1 MALPKINTPTYELQ
15 LPSTGEIIKYR
26 PFLVKEQKL
35 LLIAQESGEE
45 KQIANAM
52 GELVNSCTFGKVN
65 TKSAPMFDIEYLFL
79 KIRGKSVGEK
89 VKLNLIC
96 PDDGKT
102 TVPYELNLEDVECQ
116 VQDDH
121 SNEIQINEDIKIVF
135 RYPLLNDLQNVKA
148 SAGDSEKTF
157 HFMECCIDSIHSGDD
172 VFQRIDIKDKEISDF
187 IEQFT
192 NEQFE
197 KITQFFNTM
206 PKLRHVVKVTNP
218 KTKKKNEILL
228 EGLESFL
235 G

>member
-1 MALPKINTPTYELQ
+1 
-15 LPSTGEIIKYR
+15 
-26 PFLVKEQKL
+26 
-35 LLIAQESGEE
+35 
-45 KQIANAM
+45 
-52 GELVNSCTFGKVN
+52 
-65 TKSAPMFDIEYLFL
+65 
-79 KIRGKSVGEK
+79 
-89 VKLNLIC
+89 LIC

-102 TVPYELNLEDVECQ
+102 TVPYELNLENVECQ

>member
-1 MALPKINTPTYELQ
+1 MALPKLNTPTYELE
-15 LPSTGEIIKYR
+15 LPSTGEILKYR

-65 TKSAPMFDIEYLFL
+65 AKSAPMFDIEYLFL
-79 KIRGKSVGEK
+79 RIRGKSVGEK

-96 PDDGKT
+96 QDDGKT

-157 HFMECCIDSIHSGDD
+157 HFLECCIDSIHSGDD
-172 VFQRIDIKDKEISDF
+172 VFQRIDIKDKEISEF

>member
-1 MALPKINTPTYELQ
+1 MALPKLNTPTYELE
-15 LPSTGEIIKYR
+15 LPSTGEILKYR

-65 TKSAPMFDIEYLFL
+65 AKSAPMFDIEYLFL

-102 TVPYELNLEDVECQ
+102 TVPYELNLENVECQ

-172 VFQRIDIKDKEISDF
+172 VFQRIDIKDKELSNF

>member
-1 MALPKINTPTYELQ
+1 MALPKLNTPTYELE

-96 PDDGKT
+96 QDDGKT

>member
-172 VFQRIDIKDKEISDF
+172 VFQRIDIKDKELSNF

-206 PKLRHVVKVTNP
+206 PKLRHIVKVTNP

>member
-102 TVPYELNLEDVECQ
+102 TVPYELNLENVECQ

-206 PKLRHVVKVTNP
+206 PKLRHIVKVTNP

>member
-1 MALPKINTPTYELQ
+1 MALPKLNTPTYELE
-15 LPSTGEIIKYR
+15 LPSTGEILKYR

-35 LLIAQESGEE
+35 LLIAEESGEE

-65 TKSAPMFDIEYLFL
+65 AKSAPMFDIEYLFL
-79 KIRGKSVGEK
+79 RIRGKSVGEK

-96 PDDGKT
+96 QDDGKT

>member
-1 MALPKINTPTYELQ
+1 MALPKLNTPTYELE

-172 VFQRIDIKDKEISDF
+172 VFQRIDIKDKELSDF

>member
-1 MALPKINTPTYELQ
+1 MALPKLNTPTYELE

>member
-1 MALPKINTPTYELQ
+1 MALPKLNTPTYELE
-15 LPSTGEIIKYR
+15 LPSTGEILKYR

-65 TKSAPMFDIEYLFL
+65 AKSAPMFDIEYLFL

-102 TVPYELNLEDVECQ
+102 TVPYELNLENVECQ

-172 VFQRIDIKDKEISDF
+172 VFQRIDIKDKEISEF

-197 KITQFFNTM
+197 KITQFFDTM
-206 PKLRHVVKVTNP
+206 PKLRHIVKVTNP

>member
-1 MALPKINTPTYELQ
+1 MALPKLNTPTYELE
-15 LPSTGEIIKYR
+15 LPSTGEILKYR

-65 TKSAPMFDIEYLFL
+65 AKSAPMFDIEYLFL

-102 TVPYELNLEDVECQ
+102 TVPYELNLENVECQ

-172 VFQRIDIKDKEISDF
+172 VFQRIDIKDKELSDF

-197 KITQFFNTM
+197 KITQFFDTM

>member
-1 MALPKINTPTYELQ
+1 MALPKLNTPTYELE
-15 LPSTGEIIKYR
+15 LPSTGEILKYR

-102 TVPYELNLEDVECQ
+102 TVPYELNLENVECQ

-172 VFQRIDIKDKEISDF
+172 VFQRIDIKDKELSNF

-206 PKLRHVVKVTNP
+206 PKLRHIVKVTNP

>member
-1 MALPKINTPTYELQ
+1 MALPKINTPTYELE

-102 TVPYELNLEDVECQ
+102 TVPYELNLENVECQ

>member
-96 PDDGKT
+96 QDDGKT

-172 VFQRIDIKDKEISDF
+172 VFQRIDIKDKELSNF

-206 PKLRHVVKVTNP
+206 PKLRHIVKVTNP

>member
-1 MALPKINTPTYELQ
+1 MALPKLNTPTYELE

-172 VFQRIDIKDKEISDF
+172 VFQRIDIKDKELSNF

-206 PKLRHVVKVTNP
+206 PKLRHIVKVTNP

>member
-1 MALPKINTPTYELQ
+1 MALPKLNTPTYELE

-102 TVPYELNLEDVECQ
+102 TVPYELNLENVECQ

-172 VFQRIDIKDKEISDF
+172 VFQRIDIKDKELSDF

-206 PKLRHVVKVTNP
+206 PKLRHIVKVTNP

>member
-1 MALPKINTPTYELQ
+1 MALPKINTPTYELE

-96 PDDGKT
+96 QDDGKT

-206 PKLRHVVKVTNP
+206 PKLRHIVKVTNP

>member
-1 MALPKINTPTYELQ
+1 MALPKLNTPTYELE
-15 LPSTGEIIKYR
+15 LPSTGEILKYR
-26 PFLVKEQKL
+26 PFLVKEQKI

-65 TKSAPMFDIEYLFL
+65 AKSAPMFDIEYLFL
-79 KIRGKSVGEK
+79 RIRGKSVGEK

-157 HFMECCIDSIHSGDD
+157 HFLECCIDSIHSGDD
-172 VFQRIDIKDKEISDF
+172 VFQRIDIKDKEISEF

>member
-1 MALPKINTPTYELQ
+1 M
-15 LPSTGEIIKYR
+15 
-26 PFLVKEQKL
+26 
-35 LLIAQESGEE
+35 
-45 KQIANAM
+45 
-52 GELVNSCTFGKVN
+52 
-65 TKSAPMFDIEYLFL
+65 
-79 KIRGKSVGEK
+79 
-89 VKLNLIC
+89 IC
-96 PDDGKT
+96 QDDGKT

-172 VFQRIDIKDKEISDF
+172 VFQRIDIKDKELSDF

-206 PKLRHVVKVTNP
+206 PKLRHIVKVTNP

>member
-1 MALPKINTPTYELQ
+1 MALPKLNTPTYELE
-15 LPSTGEIIKYR
+15 LPSNGEKIKYR

-65 TKSAPMFDIEYLFL
+65 AKSAPMFDIEYLFL
-79 KIRGKSVGEK
+79 RIRGKSVGEK

-96 PDDGKT
+96 QDDGKT

-172 VFQRIDIKDKEISDF
+172 VFQRIDIKDKEISEF

>member
-1 MALPKINTPTYELQ
+1 MALPKLNTPTYELE
-15 LPSTGEIIKYR
+15 LPSTGEILKYR

-65 TKSAPMFDIEYLFL
+65 AKSAPMFDIEYLFL

-102 TVPYELNLEDVECQ
+102 TVPYELNLENVECQ

-172 VFQRIDIKDKEISDF
+172 VFQRIDIKDKELSDF

>member
-1 MALPKINTPTYELQ
+1 MALPKLNTPTYELE

-65 TKSAPMFDIEYLFL
+65 AKSAPMFDIEYLFL

-96 PDDGKT
+96 QDDGKT

-172 VFQRIDIKDKEISDF
+172 VFQRIDIKDKELSDF

>member
-1 MALPKINTPTYELQ
+1 MALPKLNTPTYELE

-65 TKSAPMFDIEYLFL
+65 AKSAPMFDIEYLFL

>member
-1 MALPKINTPTYELQ
+1 MALPKINTPTYELE

-65 TKSAPMFDIEYLFL
+65 AKSAPMFDIEYLFL

-172 VFQRIDIKDKEISDF
+172 VFQRIDIKDKELSDF

>member
-102 TVPYELNLEDVECQ
+102 TVPYELNLENVECQ

-172 VFQRIDIKDKEISDF
+172 VFQRIDIKDKELSNF

-206 PKLRHVVKVTNP
+206 PKLRHIVKVTNP

>member
-1 MALPKINTPTYELQ
+1 MALPKLNTPTYELE
-15 LPSTGEIIKYR
+15 LPSTGEILKYR

-96 PDDGKT
+96 QDDGKT

-172 VFQRIDIKDKEISDF
+172 VFQRIDIKDKEISEF

-197 KITQFFNTM
+197 KITHFFDTM
-206 PKLRHVVKVTNP
+206 PKLRHIVKVTNP

>member
-1 MALPKINTPTYELQ
+1 MALPKLNTPTYELE
-15 LPSTGEIIKYR
+15 LPSTGEILKYR

-172 VFQRIDIKDKEISDF
+172 VFQRIDIKDKELSDF

>member
-1 MALPKINTPTYELQ
+1 MALPKINTPTYELE

-102 TVPYELNLEDVECQ
+102 TVPYELNLENVECQ

-157 HFMECCIDSIHSGDD
+157 HFMECCIDSIHSGD

-206 PKLRHVVKVTNP
+206 PKLRHIVKVTNP

>member
-1 MALPKINTPTYELQ
+1 MALPKLNTPTYELE
-15 LPSTGEIIKYR
+15 LPSTGEILKYR

-65 TKSAPMFDIEYLFL
+65 AKSAPMFDIEYLFL

-96 PDDGKT
+96 QDDGKT

>member
-1 MALPKINTPTYELQ
+1 MALPKINTPTYELE

-65 TKSAPMFDIEYLFL
+65 AKSAPMFDIEYLFL

-172 VFQRIDIKDKEISDF
+172 VFQRIDIKDKELSDF

-206 PKLRHVVKVTNP
+206 PKLRHIVKVTNP

>member
-1 MALPKINTPTYELQ
+1 MALPKINTPTYELE

-102 TVPYELNLEDVECQ
+102 TVPYDLNLEDVECQ

-172 VFQRIDIKDKEISDF
+172 VFQRIDIKDKELSDF

-206 PKLRHVVKVTNP
+206 PKLRHIVKVTNP

>member
-1 MALPKINTPTYELQ
+1 MALPKINTPTYELE

-135 RYPLLNDLQNVKA
+135 RYPLLTDLQNVKA

-172 VFQRIDIKDKEISDF
+172 VFQRIDIKDKELSDF

-206 PKLRHVVKVTNP
+206 PKLRHIVKVTNP

>member
-1 MALPKINTPTYELQ
+1 MALPKLNTTTYELE

-102 TVPYELNLEDVECQ
+102 TVPYELNLENVECQ

>member
-1 MALPKINTPTYELQ
+1 MALPKINTPTYELE

-52 GELVNSCTFGKVN
+52 GELVNSCTFGKVD

-102 TVPYELNLEDVECQ
+102 TVPYDLNLEDVECQ

-135 RYPLLNDLQNVKA
+135 RYPLLTDLQNVKA

-172 VFQRIDIKDKEISDF
+172 VFQRIDIKDKEISEF

>member
-1 MALPKINTPTYELQ
+1 MALPKLNTPTYELE

-102 TVPYELNLEDVECQ
+102 TVPYELNLENVECQ

-172 VFQRIDIKDKEISDF
+172 VFQRIDIKDKELSNF

>member
-1 MALPKINTPTYELQ
+1 MALPKLNTPTYELE
-15 LPSTGEIIKYR
+15 LPSTGEILKYR

-65 TKSAPMFDIEYLFL
+65 AKSAPMFDIEYLFL
-79 KIRGKSVGEK
+79 RIRGKSVGEK

-96 PDDGKT
+96 QDDGKT

-172 VFQRIDIKDKEISDF
+172 VFQRIDIKDKELSDF

>member
-1 MALPKINTPTYELQ
+1 MALPKLNIPTHRLT
-15 LPSTGEIIKYR
+15 LPSTGDEVKFR

-65 TKSAPMFDIEYLFL
+65 AKSAPMFDIEYLFL
-79 KIRGKSVGEK
+79 RIRGKSVGEK

-157 HFMECCIDSIHSGDD
+157 HFLECCIDSIHSGDD

>member
-1 MALPKINTPTYELQ
+1 MALPKLNTPTYELE

-102 TVPYELNLEDVECQ
+102 TVPYELNLENVECQ

-172 VFQRIDIKDKEISDF
+172 VFQRIDIKDKELSDF